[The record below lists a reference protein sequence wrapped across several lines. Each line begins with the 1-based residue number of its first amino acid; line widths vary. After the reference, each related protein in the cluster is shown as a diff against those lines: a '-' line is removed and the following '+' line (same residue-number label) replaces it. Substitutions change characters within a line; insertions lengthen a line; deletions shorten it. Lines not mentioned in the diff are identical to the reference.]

1 MGSERIQQKDGN
13 NRATRKYP
21 ESIVYQ
27 QRSTPHRYR
36 TVQTTYDNDYYNKRF
51 PAVNHNHH
59 IMGNIHFDSI
69 HQPPPNN
76 YDSIH
81 NYNYKTNKNNIPINN
96 DQLTGNVWTNTN
108 PKIDFLENNM
118 YQTRNHHP
126 LQNQYTTRY
135 YPKSSTYGQSATF
148 GQTSNQN
155 PVNNHYSSGN
165 YLSTRAKQIEEIQS
179 QEQITR
185 DQPKRNYNPSI
196 YYPQTTQLLAT
207 KYRSENTIPLTKE
220 PDILTPLPHYQPT
233 RSKYT
238 NMN

>member
-1 MGSERIQQKDGN
+1 
-13 NRATRKYP
+13 
-21 ESIVYQ
+21 
-27 QRSTPHRYR
+27 
-36 TVQTTYDNDYYNKRF
+36 
-51 PAVNHNHH
+51 
-59 IMGNIHFDSI
+59 MGNIHLDSI
-69 HQPPPNN
+69 NQPPPNN

-96 DQLTGNVWTNTN
+96 DQLTGNVWTNTK

-118 YQTRNHHP
+118 YQIRNQHP
-126 LQNQYTTRY
+126 LQNQYTRGNENPARY
-135 YPKSSTYGQSATF
+135 YQQSSSYGQSATF

-179 QEQITR
+179 QEHINR

-207 KYRSENTIPLTKE
+207 KYRSKNSIPPTEE
-220 PDILTPLPHYQPT
+220 PEILTPLSRYQPT
-233 RSKYT
+233 RSKCTKGPFINDVSSEGEGGGPPSKPIYYISST
-238 NMN
+238 FSNLSRQGEGGGS